1 MRRSLNVSFMQ
12 QWKHAIRVGLAGF
25 LLFALMG
32 GGWAAESKKEETKQA
47 RHDLG
52 WWEHYRPAEATPE
65 TQLAWIN
72 ELKDAGH
79 TILASKACLA
89 LVNAWPESPQAPV
102 AQLTYCRLLEQRDKP
117 AKAFDEYQFLVEAYA
132 GFFPYDEVMD
142 RMYVIADTMATR
154 DRYFLFVKYKTP
166 EEAIPMFEKLIR
178 NGTQWKRAAELQF
191 RIARI
196 YEKTKQYDLAIE
208 AYGTYHQRYSV
219 SPLAEQALF
228 SQGRCCYEYSCE
240 NPVAL
245 DLREN
250 AVAVLQGFLDW
261 YPYSAMAAE
270 ARIYLAELQRDLAG
284 KLYGQAALYDKVARF
299 AGDKQEQRASLIAA
313 KICYERVIDEFPHSE
328 WAKPAHVR
336 IAEINQQQGKNP

>member
-1 MRRSLNVSFMQ
+1 MRRSLNVPFMQ
-12 QWKHAIRVGLAGF
+12 QCKHIIRVGLFGL

-32 GGWAAESKKEETKQA
+32 GVWAAEDKKEETKQA

-52 WWEHYRPAEATPE
+52 WWEHYRAAEATPE
-65 TQLAWIN
+65 AQLAWIN
-72 ELKDAGH
+72 ELKDSGH
-79 TILASKACLA
+79 TIRASKACLA

-142 RMYVIADTMATR
+142 RMYVIADGIATR
-154 DRYFLFVKYKTP
+154 DRYFLFIKFQTP
-166 EEAIPMFEKLIR
+166 EEAIPLFETLIKD
-178 NGTQWKRAAELQF
+178 GTQWKRAAELQF

-196 YEKTKQYDLAIE
+196 YEKTEQYDLAVE

-228 SQGRCCYEYSCE
+228 SQGRCCYEYSRE

-261 YPYSAMAAE
+261 YPYSNMAAE
-270 ARIYLAELQRDLAG
+270 ARVYLTELQRDLAG
-284 KLYGQAALYDKVARF
+284 GLYGQAALYDKTARF
-299 AGDKQEQRASLIAA
+299 ISDKQERRVSLVAA
-313 KICYERVIDEFPHSE
+313 RIGYERVIEEFPHSE
-328 WAKPAHVR
+328 WAEQAHVR
-336 IAEINQQQGKNP
+336 IAEINKQRGVNP

>member
-1 MRRSLNVSFMQ
+1 MQ
-12 QWKHAIRVGLAGF
+12 LWNHILRVGLAG
-25 LLFALMG
+25 LLLVALTG
-32 GGWAAESKKEETKQA
+32 GGWAAEDKKEETTKQA
-47 RHDLG
+47 RHDLS
-52 WWEHYRPAEATPE
+52 WWEHYRPAEATPA

-79 TILASKACLA
+79 TIRASKACLA
-89 LVNAWPESPQAPV
+89 LVNAWPESAQAPV
-102 AQLTYCRLLEQRDKP
+102 AQLTYCRLLEQRGKP
-117 AKAFDEYQFLVEAYA
+117 ARAFEEYQFLVEAYA

-142 RMYVIADTMATR
+142 RMYAIADGIATR
-154 DRYFLFVKYKTP
+154 DRHFLFIKYKSP
-166 EEAIPMFEKLIR
+166 EEAIPLFEKLIR
-178 NGTQWKRAAELQF
+178 DGTQWKRAAELQF

-228 SQGRCCYEYSCE
+228 SQGRCCYEYSRE

-261 YPYSAMAAE
+261 YPSSDMAAE
-270 ARIYLAELQRDLAG
+270 ARTYLTELQRDLAG
-284 KLYGQAALYDKVARF
+284 GLYGQAALYEKAARF
-299 AGDKQEQRASLIAA
+299 TSDKREHRASLGAA
-313 KICYERVIDEFPHSE
+313 KIGYARVIDEFPHSE
-328 WAKPAHVR
+328 WAEQAHGR
-336 IAEINQQQGKNP
+336 IAAINQQLGGNP

>member
-1 MRRSLNVSFMQ
+1 MQ
-12 QWKHAIRVGLAGF
+12 QWNHILRVGLSGL

-32 GGWAAESKKEETKQA
+32 GVWGAEDKKEETKQA
-47 RHDLG
+47 RHDLH

-65 TQLAWIN
+65 TQLAWVN

-79 TILASKACLA
+79 TIRASKACLA

-142 RMYVIADTMATR
+142 RMYAIADVMATR
-154 DRYFLFVKYKTP
+154 DRYFLFVKFKTP
-166 EEAIPMFEKLIR
+166 EEAIPLFEKLIR

-196 YEKTKQYDLAIE
+196 YETTQQYDLAIE
-208 AYGTYHQRYSV
+208 AYGTYHQRYPM

-228 SQGRCCYEYSCE
+228 GQGRCCYAYSRE
-240 NPVAL
+240 NPVAD
-245 DLREN
+245 DLRQN

-261 YPYSAMAAE
+261 YPYSDMAAA
-270 ARIYLAELQRDLAG
+270 ARTYLTELQRDLAG
-284 KLYGQAALYDKVARF
+284 GLYGQAVLYDQTARSTS
-299 AGDKQEQRASLIAA
+299 DKQDHRTGLVAA
-313 KICYERVIDEFPHSE
+313 RICYERVIDEFPKSE
-328 WAKPAHVR
+328 WADRAHAR
-336 IAEINQQQGKNP
+336 ITEINQQLGKNP